1 MEAWTPFMQVQLAWI
16 TLYWLTLLKDITN
29 LQHGIITIPKST
41 KEHS

>member
-1 MEAWTPFMQVQLAWI
+1 MVTFHAGAAAWI

-29 LQHGIITIPKST
+29 PQHGIITIPKST